1 MYMSLLKERWKQKS
15 LRAINISRLT
25 ALGRCA
31 PYTELAA
38 SCASGH
44 LLDTLASAHL
54 DSASFKS

>member
-31 PYTELAA
+31 PYPELAA
-38 SCASGH
+38 SYGFG
-44 LLDTLASAHL
+44 TLA
-54 DSASFKS
+54 